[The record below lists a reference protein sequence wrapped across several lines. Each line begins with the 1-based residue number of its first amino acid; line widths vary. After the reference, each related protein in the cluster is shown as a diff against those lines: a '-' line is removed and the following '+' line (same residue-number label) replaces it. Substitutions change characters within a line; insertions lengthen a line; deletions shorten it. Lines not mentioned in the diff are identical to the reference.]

1 MNAARTASLGLALL
15 LSCVS
20 SFATGCAAE
29 TDDEDTGVS
38 ADAVTD
44 GKIVIKNNGGP
55 TIAKW
60 GYDVKQDGRS
70 RALKP
75 ALAKEIFVDIGMN
88 LLRVPVRARAAHPE
102 RGVDNIKAG
111 EYVDDL
117 EAIANVK
124 AVRPGVDVFASVK
137 LLGKNSFPKWVETG
151 GGEVDAGAYATLIE
165 NYLAFMKSKGVT
177 IDFLGVDNERKFNEG
192 NITPGKYN
200 KIASDV
206 KDWCRGNDVKVPDFI
221 AAEDYGPSEDT
232 GWLKDL
238 WASPA
243 KFQHVDHIGVHI
255 YSKHRDGGYLA
266 AMNTLSNNL
275 HGKKLWDTEL
285 HWNDLDQDDEVKWD
299 DLRRG
304 MLTAMDHFDQ
314 GYHALSWWAFQPR
327 SRGTKASFIMSE
339 LVSSTVGASLLPTD
353 DVDGKAPA
361 SGKLNTR
368 AFKNGPKTMTL
379 WVGNFDGKD
388 RKGQRADVSGEDVAA
403 ASYVQWS
410 PQSAI
415 AGKTGNASLTG
426 KGFTMNYPS
435 NTITR
440 VKVTLK

>member
-1 MNAARTASLGLALL
+1 MHACTTCFALAALL
-15 LSCVS
+15 SLSI
-20 SFATGCAAE
+20 AAPGCAAE

-44 GKIVIKNNGGP
+44 GKIVIKNNAGP
-55 TIAKW
+55 SIAKW

-88 LLRVPVRARAAHPE
+88 LLRVPVRALAAHPE
-102 RGVDNIKAG
+102 RGIANIKEG
-111 EYVDDL
+111 EYADDL
-117 EAIANVK
+117 DAIKNVK
-124 AVRPGVDVFASVK
+124 AVRPNVDVFASVK
-137 LLGKNSFPKWVETG
+137 LLGKNSFPKWVET

-206 KDWCRGNDVKVPDFI
+206 KDWCRGHDVKVPDFI

-238 WASPA
+238 WQSPA
-243 KFQHVDHIGVHI
+243 QFQHVDHIGVHI

-285 HWNDLDQDDEVKWD
+285 HWNDLDKDDEVRWD

-339 LVSSTVGASLLPTD
+339 LVSSTIGAALLPTD

-368 AFKNGPKTMTL
+368 AFKNGPKTVTL

-388 RKGQRADVSGEDVAA
+388 RKGQRADVNGEDVAA

-415 AGKTGNASLTG
+415 AGKTGNASLSG

-440 VKVTLK
+440 VRVTLK